1 MDLSKVKA
9 TKQESAKFMEEE
21 ITKVIKT
28 FGKRDPGSQGETDAI
43 NYMAEQLKEYSD
55 EVKVEPF
62 DVYPGSFF
70 GWIYF
75 SVTLVL
81 IGIAAY
87 FIMPIITI
95 VLVLLAMVLMLG
107 QFLLYRQMIDKLFK
121 KKVSHNV
128 TAIKKPT
135 GEVKRRIFFNG
146 HPDSAYEWTLN
157 YYIGGWGFIAHFLL
171 TMASV
176 IYVAGI
182 SIASMVINEG
192 VGPEINDGVT
202 RILGYVALGTLP
214 IFVGMYFMWNEK
226 QVVDGA
232 NDNLTGCYMGIAIL
246 KALKEQGIELENT
259 EVGVILTGSEE
270 AGLRGAKAWA
280 KAHKNEYKDVET
292 YIFAYDTI
300 HEGRFLGANYKDL
313 NGFVPADKTATD
325 MFMDAAK
332 ELDIKC
338 SLTTV
343 PLGATDSAAF
353 NQGGFKAVGITA
365 MDHNL
370 QDYYHTRRDT
380 YDNLDVQGLADC
392 FEVSVQVLE
401 NFENK

>member
-1 MDLSKVKA
+1 MDL
-9 TKQESAKFMEEE
+9 TKIRETKHDSAKFMEEE

-55 EVKVEPF
+55 DVKVEPF
-62 DVYPGSFF
+62 DVYPGSFM

-81 IGIAAY
+81 IGIGLY
-87 FIMPIITI
+87 FVMPILTI
-95 VLVLLAMVLMLG
+95 VLELIAMGLMLG

-121 KKVSHNV
+121 KKTSYNV
-128 TAIKKPT
+128 TAVKKPT

-157 YYIGGWGFIAHFLL
+157 YHVGGWAFIGHFLL
-171 TMASV
+171 TMLAV
-176 IYVAGI
+176 IYVAVISVISMIINGVGI
-182 SIASMVINEG
+182 EVNEG
-192 VGPEINDGVT
+192 LT
-202 RILGYVALGTLP
+202 RILGYVALGTVP
-214 IFVGMYFMWNEK
+214 VFVGMYFLWNEK

-232 NDNLTGCYMGIAIL
+232 NDNLTGCYMGIAIM
-246 KALKEQGIELENT
+246 KALKEQGVELENT
-259 EVGVILTGSEE
+259 EVGVIISGSEE

-280 KAHKNEYKDVET
+280 KAHKDDYKDVET
-292 YIFAYDTI
+292 VIFAYDTI
-300 HEGRFLGANYKDL
+300 HEGKFLGANYKDL
-313 NGFVPADKTATD
+313 NGFVPADKMATD
-325 MFMDAAK
+325 MFIDAAK
-332 ELDIKC
+332 ELNIKC
-338 SLTTV
+338 SRTTV

-353 NQGGFKAVGITA
+353 NQGGFRAVGITA

-380 YDNLDVQGLADC
+380 YDNLDLKGLADC
-392 FEVSVQVLE
+392 FEVSVKVLE

>member
-1 MDLSKVKA
+1 
-9 TKQESAKFMEEE
+9 MER
-21 ITKVIKT
+21 KT
-28 FGKRDPGSQGETDAI
+28 S
-43 NYMAEQLKEYSD
+43 S
-55 EVKVEPF
+55 
-62 DVYPGSFF
+62 
-70 GWIYF
+70 
-75 SVTLVL
+75 
-81 IGIAAY
+81 
-87 FIMPIITI
+87 
-95 VLVLLAMVLMLG
+95 
-107 QFLLYRQMIDKLFK
+107 
-121 KKVSHNV
+121 
-128 TAIKKPT
+128 
-135 GEVKRRIFFNG
+135 
-146 HPDSAYEWTLN
+146 
-157 YYIGGWGFIAHFLL
+157 
-171 TMASV
+171 
-176 IYVAGI
+176 
-182 SIASMVINEG
+182 
-192 VGPEINDGVT
+192 
-202 RILGYVALGTLP
+202 
-214 IFVGMYFMWNEK
+214 
-226 QVVDGA
+226 DGA

-280 KAHKNEYKDVET
+280 KAHKDEYKDVET

>member
-1 MDLSKVKA
+1 MDLSKIRA
-9 TKQESAKFMEEE
+9 TKHDSAKYMEEE

-55 EVKVEPF
+55 DVKVEPF
-62 DVYPGSFF
+62 DVYPGSFM

-81 IGIAAY
+81 IGIGVY
-87 FIMPIITI
+87 FIMPILTVILELI
-95 VLVLLAMVLMLG
+95 AMALMLG
-107 QFLLYRQMIDKLFK
+107 QFLLYREMIDKLFVK
-121 KKVSHNV
+121 KTSHNI
-128 TAIKKPT
+128 TAVKKPT

-157 YYIGGWGFIAHFLL
+157 YHVGGWAFIGHFFL
-171 TMASV
+171 TMMAV
-176 IYVAGI
+176 IYLAVI
-182 SIASMVINEG
+182 SVVSMVING
-192 VGPEINDGVT
+192 VGPEINEGVT
-202 RILGYVALGTLP
+202 RTLGYVALGTIP
-214 IFVGMYFMWNEK
+214 VFVGMYFLWNEK

-232 NDNLTGCYMGIAIL
+232 NDNLTGCYMGIAIM

-259 EVGVILTGSEE
+259 EVGVIITGSEE
-270 AGLRGAKAWA
+270 AGLRGAKAWV
-280 KAHKNEYKDVET
+280 KAHKDDYKDVET
-292 YIFAYDTI
+292 IIFAYDTI
-300 HEGRFLGANYKDL
+300 HEGKFLGANYKDL

-325 MFMDAAK
+325 MFVNAAK

-380 YDNLDVQGLADC
+380 YDNLDLKGLADC
-392 FEVSVQVLE
+392 FEISVKALE